1 MAALILLLRSELW
14 IVLRRDA
21 EVLEEEGVDV
31 RRLLDVLRRAA
42 RAVAGV
48 RVYADE
54 DGAIAGLPLLQ
65 GRGVLVREEP
75 LGGGDEV
82 VEDLLL
88 VELRPGLMPLLAVL
102 AAAAHVRRGID
113 EALFEQGKAQRVEA
127 GRRVDVEA
135 AVAVEQ
141 CGVVAVEP

>member
-1 MAALILLLRSELW
+1 MGALILLLRSELR

-65 GRGVLVREEP
+65 GRGVLERVRGHDAVVVV
-75 LGGGDEV
+75 GGRNQRRRILHALAYV
-82 VEDLLL
+82 VHGG
-88 VELRPGLMPLLAVL
+88 VGV
-102 AAAAHVRRGID
+102 
-113 EALFEQGKAQRVEA
+113 QR
-127 GRRVDVEA
+127 
-135 AVAVEQ
+135 
-141 CGVVAVEP
+141 

>member
-54 DGAIAGLPLLQ
+54 DGAVAGLPLLQ
-65 GRGVLVREEP
+65 GRGVLERVRDRKSTR
-75 LGGGDEV
+75 LNSSHSQ
-82 VEDLLL
+82 
-88 VELRPGLMPLLAVL
+88 MSYAVL
-102 AAAAHVRRGID
+102 CLKKKSITIPLSFSNLKLLRRITRTD
-113 EALFEQGKAQRVEA
+113 NILPRNFT
-127 GRRVDVEA
+127 RR
-135 AVAVEQ
+135 Q
-141 CGVVAVEP
+141 